1 MLAHQPKAFADAR
14 PRAIP
19 LTLCAHSHGGQ
30 CGFRPLHWTLAGVF
44 IPYDM
49 GLYRRGASQLY
60 VHTGAGYWLLP
71 WRLGITPEIVLIEL
85 HRRAARMNSPR
96 LGRLP

>member
-1 MLAHQPKAFADAR
+1 MTHVMTAEA
-14 PRAIP
+14 
-19 LTLCAHSHGGQ
+19 SHVIRGQ
-30 CGFRPLHWTLAGVF
+30 HDDVVVQLDPSPDESWL
-44 IPYDM
+44 

-85 HRRAARMNSPR
+85 HRR
-96 LGRLP
+96 